1 MNRAVKCRI
10 EPNKGQIALFSKTFG
25 CCRFLY
31 NRMLTDR
38 LTAEMTGEYV
48 RTTPAKYKKDYPW
61 LKEVDSLAL
70 CNVNLHLDEAFRKYR
85 SEKGAGLP
93 RYKSKHHS
101 RQSYTTNL
109 VNNNIRLEGKKL
121 RLPKAG
127 PVRIRVHREIPEE
140 WKLKSVT
147 VSKEASGKY
156 YASIWE

>member
-38 LTAEMTGEYV
+38 LTAEITGEYV
-48 RTTPAKYKKDYPW
+48 RTTPAMYKKDYPW

-70 CNVNLHLDEAFRKYR
+70 CNAKLHLDAAFRKYR
-85 SEKGAGLP
+85 TENGIDHP
-93 RYKSKHHS
+93 RYKAKHHS

-121 RLPKAG
+121 RLPKVG

-140 WKLKSVT
+140 
-147 VSKEASGKY
+147 
-156 YASIWE
+156 